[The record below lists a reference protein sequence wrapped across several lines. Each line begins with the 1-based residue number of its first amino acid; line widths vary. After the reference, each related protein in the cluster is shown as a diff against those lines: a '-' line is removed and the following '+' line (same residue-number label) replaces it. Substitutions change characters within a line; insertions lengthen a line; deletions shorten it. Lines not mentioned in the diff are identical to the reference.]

1 MRDKE
6 FRQYAMPAQPAAQP
20 DFEKKLSSTANNVNK
35 RPVQLPSAGIHIRG
49 ARKEAVKPTASSA
62 GNSHCTGISEQWHE
76 PKLFVIITVHAEP
89 ASSQR
94 LRYKK
99 TK

>member
-35 RPVQLPSAGIHIRG
+35 RPVQLPSAKANEGIVQLRSARG
-49 ARKEAVKPTASSA
+49 LWAVNECWLKEEMGSRENVKHDFT
-62 GNSHCTGISEQWHE
+62 
-76 PKLFVIITVHAEP
+76 
-89 ASSQR
+89 
-94 LRYKK
+94 
-99 TK
+99 